1 MVMPQHER
9 KMGALDGA
17 YLDQHIPAIA
27 HIFFEDAESNGSGG
41 GRYFIQWK
49 HRSGALLQDLHAE
62 LAKEWTVNVP
72 A

>member
-27 HIFFEDAESNGSGG
+27 HIFFEDAESNGSCGG
-41 GRYFIQWK
+41 QYYYPMETSER
-49 HRSGALLQDLHAE
+49 HLLQNLHAE
-62 LAKEWTVNVP
+62 LAKE
-72 A
+72 